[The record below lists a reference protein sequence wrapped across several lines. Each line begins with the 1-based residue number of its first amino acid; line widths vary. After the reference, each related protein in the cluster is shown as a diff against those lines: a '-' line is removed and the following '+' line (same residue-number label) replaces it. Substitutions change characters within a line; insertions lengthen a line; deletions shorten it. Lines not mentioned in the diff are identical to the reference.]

1 MSTQLLFYK
10 EPTVLEKEKHADLTF
25 KREGHYGYASAMNS
39 APVAGVEFTQASH
52 DHPILFVKNEK
63 SGFIPVVLLSLKKDG
78 HDLGDDWSGLYVPA
92 FIRRYPFGVTPE
104 GAIVFDKEAPHFSG
118 EGEAI
123 FDENKEPTETLKQIV
138 GFLRSVDTGYSETE
152 EFCKALNEKDMLQPL
167 NRALKF
173 GEQQV
178 NLTDLYKLDESKLYE
193 LDEKELHS
201 WFAKKWIAWCH
212 AHLHSLAALNDVAK
226 RHMEVLAA
234 AEGKAE

>member
-10 EPTVLEKEKHADLTF
+10 EPTVLEKDKHADLTF
-25 KREGHYGYASAMNS
+25 KREGSYSFASAMNS
-39 APVAGVEFTQASH
+39 APLAGVEFTQACH

-63 SGFIPVVLLSLKKDG
+63 SGFIPVVLLSLKKDS
-78 HDLGDDWSGLYVPA
+78 HDLGDDWGGKYVPA

-118 EGEAI
+118 GGDAI

-138 GFLRSVDTGYSETE
+138 GFLRSVDTGYAETE
-152 EFCKALNEKDMLQPL
+152 EFCRALAEKEILQPL

-178 NLTDLYKLDESKLYE
+178 NLTDLYRIDEAKLYE
-193 LDEKELHS
+193 LDEKELHT
-201 WFAKKWIAWCH
+201 WFKNKWIAWCH
-212 AHLHSLAALNDVAK
+212 SHLHSLAELNGVAK
-226 RHMEVLAA
+226 RHMDALEAQA
-234 AEGKAE
+234 PKAE